1 MFGLYTSE
9 LPVPADLC
17 LLDHGGRRGQIQNNI
32 IHATAIEKLP
42 GEWQANIVMSA
53 QELGKSAYSCNL
65 QAYHPDKV
73 LFALG

>member
-9 LPVPADLC
+9 LPDLC
-17 LLDHGGRRGQIQNNI
+17 LLVLDHGGRMGQIQNNI

-42 GEWQANIVMSA
+42 GEWQAIVMSA

-65 QAYHPDKV
+65 QACHPDKV
-73 LFALG
+73 LFAS